1 MEESLTLLKLIKR
14 DFGLG
19 EVDLRTLSPLTLA
32 FVGDCVY
39 DLILRT
45 VIVRERAQL

>member
-32 FVGDCVY
+32 LS
-39 DLILRT
+39 LIH
-45 VIVRERAQL
+45 I

>member
-32 FVGDCVY
+32 CVGDCV
-39 DLILRT
+39 
-45 VIVRERAQL
+45 